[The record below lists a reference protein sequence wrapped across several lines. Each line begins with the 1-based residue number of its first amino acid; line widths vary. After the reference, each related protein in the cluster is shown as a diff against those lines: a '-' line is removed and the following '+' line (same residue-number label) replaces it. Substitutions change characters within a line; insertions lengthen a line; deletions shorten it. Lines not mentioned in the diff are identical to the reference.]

1 MPEERETQPDERRS
15 PPVYRERLWASP
27 WMFVATAL
35 VIPASLLVFAPI
47 SMVAGVITA
56 IVLYSGCVAL
66 LVLASPVV
74 EVRDGKFTAGKA
86 QIETRLLGDAEASVG
101 EEARQERGPRL
112 DVRAWLLIRGWV
124 DGVVRVPLEDEND
137 PAPYWLVSSRRPTK
151 LAAAI
156 NRSRR
161 PASQG

>member
-1 MPEERETQPDERRS
+1 MPEERETQPDERQNR
-15 PPVYRERLWASP
+15 PVYRERLWASP

-35 VIPASLLVFAPI
+35 VVPASLLVFAPI
-47 SMVAGVITA
+47 SMFAGVITA

-66 LVLASPVV
+66 LFLASPVV
-74 EVRDGKFTAGKA
+74 EVRDGVFTAGKA
-86 QIETRLLGDAEASVG
+86 QITTQLLGDAEAFDG

-124 DGVVRVPLEDEND
+124 APVVRVPLRDEND
-137 PAPYWLVSSRRPTK
+137 PAPYWLVSSRHPMK

>member
-1 MPEERETQPDERRS
+1 MPQERDSQ
-15 PPVYRERLWASP
+15 PVYREKLWATP
-27 WMFVATAL
+27 WMFIATAL

-56 IVLYSGCVAL
+56 AVLYGGCVAL
-66 LVLASPVV
+66 LIAASPVV
-74 EVRDGKFTAGKA
+74 EVRAGMLSAGKA
-86 QIETRLLGDAEASVG
+86 QISTALLGDAEAFDG

-124 DGVVRVPLEDEND
+124 APVVRVPIMDQND
-137 PAPYWLVSSRRPTK
+137 PAPYWLISSRHATK

>member
-1 MPEERETQPDERRS
+1 MPEEPESR
-15 PPVYRERLWASP
+15 PVYREKLWAAP

-47 SMVAGVITA
+47 SMLAGVITA
-56 IVLYSGCVAL
+56 LVLYGGCVTL
-66 LVLASPVV
+66 LVISSPVV
-74 EVRDGKFTAGKA
+74 EIRDGAFTAGKA
-86 QIETRLLGDAEASVG
+86 QISTRLLGDAEGFDG

-112 DVRAWLLIRGWV
+112 DARAWLLIRGWIAP
-124 DGVVRVPLEDEND
+124 VVRVPILDQDD
-137 PAPYWLVSSRRPTK
+137 PAPYWLVSTRHPTK
-151 LAAAI
+151 LAVAI